1 MSWINDDFEKIIER
15 LFRQFGVDPAAGSL
29 SQGDPNVRSW
39 YYGYTM
45 TMGPDGKPVV
55 REYGNRLPGQAW
67 GLPVEVP
74 QVEAPQVEV
83 LQTEPLTQ
91 VDVNRAQMKVRVLV
105 EMPGVTKESI
115 KVNATE
121 NAVKISAHHERKD
134 YDAEVP
140 LNAKVDPA
148 SAKATYNNGVLD
160 LSFDLVEAPKDSG
173 VEVQVN

>member
-15 LFRQFGVDPAAGSL
+15 LFRQFGVDPATGPL
-29 SQGDPNVRSW
+29 NQGDPNVKSW

-55 REYGNRLPGQAW
+55 REFGNGLPGQAW
-67 GLPVEVP
+67 GLPVEAP
-74 QVEAPQVEV
+74 QVEAPQ
-83 LQTEPLTQ
+83 TGPLTQ
-91 VDVNRAQMKVRVLV
+91 VDVDRDQMKVRVLV

-121 NAVKISAHHERKD
+121 NMVRISAHHEHRD

-160 LSFDLVEAPKDSG
+160 LSFDLVEAPKDDG

>member
-15 LFRQFGVDPAAGSL
+15 LFRQFGANPAAGPL
-29 SQGDPNVRSW
+29 NQGDPNVRSW

-55 REYGNRLPGQAW
+55 REFGNRLPGQEW
-67 GLPVEVP
+67 GLPMETP
-74 QVEAPQVEV
+74 QVEAP
-83 LQTEPLTQ
+83 QTEPLTQ
-91 VDVNRAQMKVRVLV
+91 VDVDRDQMKARVLV

-115 KVNATE
+115 KVNAME
-121 NAVKISAHHERKD
+121 NSVRISAHYENKN
-134 YDAEVP
+134 YEMEVP

-160 LSFDLVEAPKDSG
+160 LSFDLVEAPKDDG
-173 VEVQVN
+173 VQVKVN

>member
-15 LFRQFGVDPAAGSL
+15 LFRQFGANPAAGPL
-29 SQGDPNVRSW
+29 NQGDPNARSW

-55 REYGNRLPGQAW
+55 REFGNGLPRQEWRLPMEA
-67 GLPVEVP
+67 P
-74 QVEAPQVEV
+74 QVEAP
-83 LQTEPLTQ
+83 QTEPLTQ
-91 VDVNRAQMKVRVLV
+91 VDVDRDQMKVRVLV

-121 NAVKISAHHERKD
+121 NSVRISAHHENKD
-134 YDAEVP
+134 YDVEAP

-160 LSFDLVEAPKDSG
+160 LSFDLVEALKDDG
-173 VEVQVN
+173 VEVKVN